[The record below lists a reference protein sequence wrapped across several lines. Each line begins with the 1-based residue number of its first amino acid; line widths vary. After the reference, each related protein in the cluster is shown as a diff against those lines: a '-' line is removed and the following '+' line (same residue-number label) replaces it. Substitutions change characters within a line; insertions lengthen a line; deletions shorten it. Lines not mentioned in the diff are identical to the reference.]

1 MVKTV
6 DELEKKIH
14 IKSQHIAIMQ
24 PYLFPYLGYYQLV
37 KRVNTFVFLDDVN
50 FIKRGYINRNFI
62 RLNNKPYRFTMPIM
76 YASQNRSINKHYFLD
91 DQKRMI
97 DLISNCYKKAP
108 NFSQVMPIIADVL
121 VQTDHNVAELAARS
135 IEEVFNYL
143 GLNRHFLFS
152 SEIPKN
158 NKLHSQDRIIEICKI
173 LGAQRYTNA
182 IGGLNL
188 YNREEFKLAG
198 IELEFIR
205 MDNLIYE
212 ASGYP
217 FIPNLSIIDVLMIC
231 STNEIHGLLENYDVI

>member
-1 MVKTV
+1 MNKF
-6 DELEKKIH
+6 EKSAS
-14 IKSQHIAIMQ
+14 IKSQHVAIMQ

-37 KRVNTFVFLDDVN
+37 SRVKTFVYLDDVN
-50 FIKRGYINRNFI
+50 FIKKGYINRNYI
-62 RLNNKPYRFTMPIM
+62 RLNNKPYRFTLPIIN
-76 YASQNRSINKHYFLD
+76 ASQNRSINKHYFLD
-91 DQKRMI
+91 YEGKMLDF
-97 DLISNCYKKAP
+97 ISHSYKKAP
-108 NFSQVMPIIADVL
+108 NFFQVMPIITNIFT
-121 VQTDHNVAELAARS
+121 QTDRNVAKLAARS
-135 IEEVFNYL
+135 IEGVFNYL

-158 NKLHSQDRIIEICKI
+158 NELYSQDRIIDICKI

-205 MDNLIYE
+205 KGNLTYK

-217 FIPNLSIIDVLMIC
+217 FIPNLSIIDALMIC
-231 STNEIHGLLENYDVI
+231 STNEIHNLLENYDVI

>member
-1 MVKTV
+1 MDK
-6 DELEKKIH
+6 LEKKIH

-37 KRVNTFVFLDDVN
+37 NKVKTFIFLDDVN
-50 FIKRGYINRNFI
+50 FIKRGHINRNFI
-62 RLNNKPYRFTMPIM
+62 RLNNKPYRFTIPIM
-76 YASQNRSINKHYFLD
+76 YVSQNRPINKHYFLD
-91 DQKRMI
+91 DQKKMI
-97 DLISNCYKKAP
+97 DFISSCYKNAP
-108 NFSQVMPIIADVL
+108 NFCQVMPIITDIL
-121 VQTDHNVAELAARS
+121 TQTDRNVAKLAARS

-158 NKLHSQDRIIEICKI
+158 NELRSQDRIIEICKI

-182 IGGLNL
+182 IGGINL
-188 YNREEFKLAG
+188 YNRQEFRLTG

-205 MDNLIYE
+205 MRNVTYQVP
-212 ASGYP
+212 SYP

-231 STNEIHGLLENYDVI
+231 PVDEIVFLLNEYEIL